1 MTTVTELMPRAH
13 FDMPSADEA
22 RRLRDIVVQEYR
34 EFRETPESEFPR
46 AFWVAGTFYRVPQP
60 VSSVYYSHWL
70 EIANQR
76 LERAGLAPIGGG
88 SLLVGCLSHGDVHWQ
103 AATIGR
109 SASCLSSRSN
119 EFHGRSC
126 NNVWRDILA
135 GERGLLK
142 PTPPDR
148 GIVPQPLTV
157 IRSASEW

>member
-88 SLLVGCLSHGDVHWQ
+88 SLLVGCLSHGDVHW
-103 AATIGR
+103 R
-109 SASCLSSRSN
+109 SHDRAVGQLLELALD

-148 GIVPQPLTV
+148 GIVPQPLRV